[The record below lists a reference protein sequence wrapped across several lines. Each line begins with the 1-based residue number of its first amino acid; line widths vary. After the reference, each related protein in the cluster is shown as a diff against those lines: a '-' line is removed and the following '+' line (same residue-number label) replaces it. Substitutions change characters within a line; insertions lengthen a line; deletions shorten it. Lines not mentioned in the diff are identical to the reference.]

1 MLESFV
7 ERENAIFAALQ
18 AFEAEGLGFVLVG
31 GYAVS
36 AYRHR
41 YSIDADVVISP
52 MDLKKFSALLEKL
65 GYRKNK
71 EKKLEAYGGE
81 FQQWIR
87 VGKVGLP
94 TTVDLLVNALVSRQ
108 TDAAWSFEYLKKF
121 SSKRKVEGIE
131 KTVSVLV
138 PEKELLIAL
147 KLHSARL
154 TDTRDA
160 VALADGASV
169 EKVVSHALRGEPKK
183 LKASLELAKKEIE
196 KPQFSDSFKGVF
208 ETKKF
213 SEKPAKD
220 VLHAIELIEKQ
231 LAEK

>member
-7 ERENAIFAALQ
+7 ERENAVFSALQ
-18 AFEAEGLGFVLVG
+18 AFEAEGLDFVLVG

-36 AYRHR
+36 AFRHR
-41 YSIDADVVISP
+41 YSIDADIVINSA
-52 MDLKKFSALLEKL
+52 DLEKFSVILEKL
-65 GYRKNK
+65 GYRKHA

-81 FQQWIR
+81 FQQWLQEAKR
-87 VGKVGLP
+87 MP
-94 TTVDLLVNALVSRQ
+94 TTVDLLVNALISRQ
-108 TDAAWSFEYLKKF
+108 TNAAWSLDYLKKF

-131 KTVSVLV
+131 KAVFVLV

-147 KLHSARL
+147 KLHAARL

-160 VALADGASV
+160 VALAEEINV
-169 EKVVSHALRGEPKK
+169 EKVVTHALRGNQKK
-183 LKASLELAKKEIE
+183 LAKILRAVEKELK

-213 SEKPAKD
+213 NEKTIKQ
-220 VLHAIELIEKQ
+220 VQLIIQQLEKQ
-231 LAEK
+231 IAEAF